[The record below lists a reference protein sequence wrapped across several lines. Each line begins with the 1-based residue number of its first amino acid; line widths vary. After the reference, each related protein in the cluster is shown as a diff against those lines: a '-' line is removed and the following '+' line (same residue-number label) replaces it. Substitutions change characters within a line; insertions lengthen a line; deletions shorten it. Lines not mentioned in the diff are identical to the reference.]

1 MTKCH
6 REVMKMPKS
15 TFFNLSPE
23 KREKIEK
30 AIENEFGRTTFEKAS
45 ISNIIENA
53 KIPRGSFYQYFED
66 KEDAI
71 KYIVQKY
78 MKKEKEKIKNIL
90 IEVDGNIFDA
100 TIEIFEYMI
109 ESVKEKDKFNLY
121 RNILEELKKNNINI
135 FQEEK
140 QQRIIEEIINVE
152 ILNINDKED
161 VIYMLK
167 IVSAMARTISIEV
180 ITGKISKEEGKENLI
195 KELEILKRGMLK
207 NS

>member
-1 MTKCH
+1 
-6 REVMKMPKS
+6 MPKS

>member
-1 MTKCH
+1 
-6 REVMKMPKS
+6 MPKS
-15 TFFNLSPE
+15 TFFNLSSE

-71 KYIVQKY
+71 KYIVKKY
-78 MKKEKEKIKNIL
+78 MKKEKEKIRNIL

-140 QQRIIEEIINVE
+140 QQRNIEEIINME
-152 ILNINDKED
+152 ILNINSKED
-161 VIYMLK
+161 IRYMLK

-180 ITGKISKEEGKENLI
+180 ITGKISKEKGKENLI

-207 NS
+207 DNQNKLFSI

>member
-1 MTKCH
+1 
-6 REVMKMPKS
+6 MPKS

-45 ISNIIENA
+45 ISNIIETA

-66 KEDAI
+66 KEDSI

-140 QQRIIEEIINVE
+140 KQKNIEEIINME
-152 ILNINDKED
+152 ILNIKGKED
-161 VIYMLK
+161 IKYILK
-167 IVSAMARTISIEV
+167 IVSAMARTISVEV

-207 NS
+207 KQSI

>member
-1 MTKCH
+1 
-6 REVMKMPKS
+6 MPKS
-15 TFFNLSPE
+15 TFFNLSSE

-71 KYIVQKY
+71 KYIVKKY
-78 MKKEKEKIKNIL
+78 MKKEKEKIRNIL

-167 IVSAMARTISIEV
+167 IVSEMARTISIEV

>member
-1 MTKCH
+1 
-6 REVMKMPKS
+6 MPKS

-45 ISNIIENA
+45 ISNIIETA

-66 KEDAI
+66 KEDSI

-109 ESVKEKDKFNLY
+109 DSVKEKDKFNLY

-140 QQRIIEEIINVE
+140 KQKNIEEIINME
-152 ILNINDKED
+152 ILNIKGKED
-161 VIYMLK
+161 IKYILK

-207 NS
+207 KQSI

>member
-1 MTKCH
+1 
-6 REVMKMPKS
+6 MPKS
-15 TFFNLSPE
+15 TFFNLSSE

-71 KYIVQKY
+71 KYIVKKY
-78 MKKEKEKIKNIL
+78 MKKEKEKIRNIL

-140 QQRIIEEIINVE
+140 QQRNIEEIINMK
-152 ILNINDKED
+152 ILNIKNKED

-180 ITGKISKEEGKENLI
+180 ITGKISKEKGKENLI

-207 NS
+207 KS

>member
-1 MTKCH
+1 
-6 REVMKMPKS
+6 MPKS
-15 TFFNLSPE
+15 TFFNLSSE

-71 KYIVQKY
+71 KYIVKKY
-78 MKKEKEKIKNIL
+78 MKKEKEKIRNIL

-140 QQRIIEEIINVE
+140 QQRIIEEIINME
-152 ILNINDKED
+152 ILNINSKED
-161 VIYMLK
+161 IRYMLK

-180 ITGKISKEEGKENLI
+180 ITGKISKEKGKENLI

-207 NS
+207 DNQNK

>member
-1 MTKCH
+1 
-6 REVMKMPKS
+6 MPKS
-15 TFFNLSPE
+15 TFFNLSSE

-71 KYIVQKY
+71 KYIVKKY
-78 MKKEKEKIKNIL
+78 MKKEKEKIRNIL

-140 QQRIIEEIINVE
+140 QQRNIEEIINME
-152 ILNINDKED
+152 ILNINSKED
-161 VIYMLK
+161 IRYMLK

-180 ITGKISKEEGKENLI
+180 ITGKISKEKGKENLI

-207 NS
+207 DNQNE

>member
-1 MTKCH
+1 
-6 REVMKMPKS
+6 MPKS

-23 KREKIEK
+23 KREKIDK

-45 ISNIIENA
+45 ISNIIETA

-66 KEDAI
+66 KEDSI

-100 TIEIFEYMI
+100 TIEIFEYMT

-140 QQRIIEEIINVE
+140 KQKNIEEIINME
-152 ILNINDKED
+152 ILNIKGKED
-161 VIYMLK
+161 IKYILK

-207 NS
+207 KQSI

>member
-1 MTKCH
+1 
-6 REVMKMPKS
+6 MPKS
-15 TFFNLSPE
+15 TFFNLSSE

-140 QQRIIEEIINVE
+140 QQRNIEEIINME
-152 ILNINDKED
+152 ILNINSKED
-161 VIYMLK
+161 IRYMLK

-180 ITGKISKEEGKENLI
+180 ITGKISKEKGKENLI

-207 NS
+207 DNQNK

>member
-1 MTKCH
+1 
-6 REVMKMPKS
+6 MPKS
-15 TFFNLSPE
+15 TFFNLGSE

-71 KYIVQKY
+71 KYIVKKY
-78 MKKEKEKIKNIL
+78 MKKEKEKIRNIL

-140 QQRIIEEIINVE
+140 QQRNIEEIINME
-152 ILNINDKED
+152 ILNINSKED
-161 VIYMLK
+161 IRYMLK

-180 ITGKISKEEGKENLI
+180 ITGKISKEKGKENLI

-207 NS
+207 DNQNK

>member
-1 MTKCH
+1 
-6 REVMKMPKS
+6 MPKS

-45 ISNIIENA
+45 ISNIIETA

-66 KEDAI
+66 KEDSI

-100 TIEIFEYMI
+100 TIEIFEYMT

-140 QQRIIEEIINVE
+140 KQKNIEEIINME
-152 ILNINDKED
+152 ILNIKGKED
-161 VIYMLK
+161 IKYILK

-207 NS
+207 KQSI

>member
-1 MTKCH
+1 
-6 REVMKMPKS
+6 MPKS

-207 NS
+207 KS

>member
-1 MTKCH
+1 
-6 REVMKMPKS
+6 MPKS
-15 TFFNLSPE
+15 TFFNLSSE

-53 KIPRGSFYQYFED
+53 KIPRGSFYQYLED

-71 KYIVQKY
+71 KYIVKKY
-78 MKKEKEKIKNIL
+78 MKKEKEKIRNIL

-140 QQRIIEEIINVE
+140 QQRNIEEIINME
-152 ILNINDKED
+152 ILNINSKED
-161 VIYMLK
+161 IRYMLK

-180 ITGKISKEEGKENLI
+180 ITGKISKEKGKENLI

-207 NS
+207 DNQNK

>member
-1 MTKCH
+1 
-6 REVMKMPKS
+6 MPKS

-23 KREKIEK
+23 KREKIDK

-45 ISNIIENA
+45 ISNIIETA

-66 KEDAI
+66 KEDSI

-207 NS
+207 KQSI

>member
-1 MTKCH
+1 
-6 REVMKMPKS
+6 MPKS

-45 ISNIIENA
+45 ISNIIETA

-66 KEDAI
+66 KEDSI

-140 QQRIIEEIINVE
+140 KQKNIEEIINME
-152 ILNINDKED
+152 ILNIKGKED
-161 VIYMLK
+161 IKYMNQKL
-167 IVSAMARTISIEV
+167 
-180 ITGKISKEEGKENLI
+180 L
-195 KELEILKRGMLK
+195 
-207 NS
+207 

>member
-1 MTKCH
+1 
-6 REVMKMPKS
+6 MPKS
-15 TFFNLSPE
+15 TFFNLSSE

-71 KYIVQKY
+71 KYIVKKY
-78 MKKEKEKIKNIL
+78 MKKEKEKIRNIL

-140 QQRIIEEIINVE
+140 QQRNIEEIINME
-152 ILNINDKED
+152 ILNINSKED
-161 VIYMLK
+161 IRYMLK

-180 ITGKISKEEGKENLI
+180 ITGKISKEKGKENLI

-207 NS
+207 DNQNK

>member
-1 MTKCH
+1 
-6 REVMKMPKS
+6 MPKS

-71 KYIVQKY
+71 KYIVKKY
-78 MKKEKEKIKNIL
+78 MKKEKEKIRNIL

-140 QQRIIEEIINVE
+140 QQRNIEEIINME
-152 ILNINDKED
+152 ILNINSKED
-161 VIYMLK
+161 IRYMLK

-180 ITGKISKEEGKENLI
+180 ITGKISKEKGKENLI

-207 NS
+207 DNQNK

>member
-1 MTKCH
+1 
-6 REVMKMPKS
+6 
-15 TFFNLSPE
+15 
-23 KREKIEK
+23 
-30 AIENEFGRTTFEKAS
+30 
-45 ISNIIENA
+45 
-53 KIPRGSFYQYFED
+53 
-66 KEDAI
+66 
-71 KYIVQKY
+71 

>member
-1 MTKCH
+1 
-6 REVMKMPKS
+6 MPKS

-45 ISNIIENA
+45 ISNIIETA

-207 NS
+207 KQSI